1 MQECPA
7 RVGVGWGELG
17 MEMNE
22 TGWGMWMGYGW
33 GCLRWQVKSSQVIVY
48 SSSPD
53 YCASS
58 RPLPTVVALRSS
70 NKSE

>member
-1 MQECPA
+1 
-7 RVGVGWGELG
+7 

-22 TGWGMWMGYGW
+22 TGWGIWMGIWMGMFEMA
-33 GCLRWQVKSSQVIVY
+33 SQVIVY

-58 RPLPTVVALRSS
+58 RPLPIVVVL
-70 NKSE
+70 KVLK